1 MFLIELW
8 LYCSQIFFN
17 LKRLTLKVIQFI
29 LTAVIYLIYVN
40 FDCVKFRDVEF
51 HTSDMESSKFVL
63 SVFPE

>member
-8 LYCSQIFFN
+8 LYCSRIVFN
-17 LKRLTLKVIQFI
+17 FKDLPWKLFSYVNLIY
-29 LTAVIYLIYVN
+29 YLIYVN

-51 HTSDMESSKFVL
+51 YTSDMESSKFVL

>member
-8 LYCSQIFFN
+8 LYCSRIVFN
-17 LKRLTLKVIQFI
+17 FKDLPWKLFSYVNLIY
-29 LTAVIYLIYVN
+29 YLIYVN